1 MSTRKMAGHPRR
13 MAANSSVWSTSGSS
27 GGRCGHV
34 MPASASARFALS
46 SSSRTPLH
54 NPHHFPFFVLS
65 LRLYDCCSLVST
77 LWEIMLRG
85 QGADAMTHK
94 KWPCP
99 CDLLQLLAFCGL
111 GRRFVIRDRPSE
123 LSFKTQS
130 ALLPYLYL
138 GWSVLPCSSCEMQ
151 ALLVLACLAMA
162 TARVPMREFSSSKS
176 PLQNVI
182 YLRLPGAEDIVVV
195 AGRNALYKLSAE
207 NLSLLATYV
216 TGPQNDSRQCR
227 PYPYDCNYTR
237 IIADNDNQVLL
248 QLPFPHVLACGT
260 ISQGMCAIHRP
271 LEDLTVA
278 EPMHVGITDNY
289 VASRVSTVAF
299 FGTGNNKN
307 VLFAA
312 STYDGRPLEYHPYAV
327 SARVLDEHVFT
338 LRSSPTGDFSFVN
351 VIGRHKQKHKI
362 RYLQGFTHKGFAYF
376 VTVQK
381 GMPPPMHVETRI
393 TRVCE
398 NDTSFRT
405 YTEILI
411 ACESGNNR
419 YTNASSAVYGPN
431 EMDRGSSGNVLLVAF
446 SPHDENLTKNSRPKF
461 ALCLFDMNRVEEQF
475 RDTINNCN
483 DGKPEEVAR
492 WSPLFNNG
500 NKFTCQVYK
509 PRSENMCLPGINN
522 YIEGVAP
529 LLAKSMVTLGS
540 TVTSLTVTQQNQTI
554 VAWVGDLKGNLH
566 KYVIS
571 DESTRLEHLWT
582 GYIASVPIERA
593 TAVDHDG
600 SHGYFLAG
608 NSVIQLPIGSCIVYR
623 ACSDCMQKT
632 ADPLQCGW
640 CGDRCAH
647 SHECPAEQWVS
658 NRCPIVVNKVSPKK
672 GPTAGGTMLKI
683 EGDNFA
689 SVNNKSEKSG
699 NVTVGG
705 QLCEV
710 IKWSTRRIQCK
721 TPPARNDSIVDI
733 IIYVNDVASSELR
746 KYDPLDHVIPS
757 GFEYKDARLTD
768 IFPNHGPLAGGTSV
782 VLRGTHL
789 DSGSK
794 IKVKIGTKECKLKGI
809 NETSVE
815 CLSSPVNSSFVG
827 QSLQLRVTTDNTEV
841 LFTSKNNLGSTFTYK
856 PHPVIDGILPVEASV
871 SEDPRINVTGT
882 NLDSVA
888 KPTMVTQVSSARN
901 SYVPQGIE
909 KACMVADGGQEMTC
923 IGPLLTEFSVLSSAD
938 LQAHDKP
945 IVAHITF
952 KMDGLLLPLP
962 MNGKPAHFT
971 FTYRLELCVAR
982 FPDEGIAVD
991 FWHPVVEIRL
1001 VYVDRVYPVGSIRL
1015 VKVVKE
1021 KPLSWSSL
1029 GTIAGIT
1036 VALLLAFFIGVGVLL
1051 YCRFRVRKVQPPVYF
1066 VDFDNRLIE
1075 NRASAG
1081 GDCQRHQVPKGG
1093 VTKQTTEPAAFQLDE
1108 ETKAILEADK
1118 LLFKREFVV
1127 LGPVVGQGHFG
1138 CVYGGT
1144 LELQGKD
1151 EVIRVAVKTLHN
1163 NSRGGD
1169 TDCQQFLK
1177 EALIMKD
1184 FTHVNVLPL
1193 IGLCLDER
1201 DGLMVITPY
1210 MKHGDLHSYLR
1221 NEMNSPTLRHLIT
1234 FGIHVAEGM
1243 AYLAHLKF
1251 VHRDLAARNCLL
1263 SEELIVRIADFG
1275 LSRDV
1280 YEKDYYSDQDRKVK
1294 LPVKWMS
1301 PESLEAGVYDH
1312 KTDVWSYGVL
1322 LWELMTRGAPP
1333 YAHVDSWDMH
1343 SFLKN
1348 GRRMQ
1353 QPYFCPDQ
1361 LYEIM
1366 LQCWELD
1373 PQKRPTF
1380 ARLAADVASVITNLE
1395 KKEDDKS
1402 IILNVTYENRP
1413 RADTARALPPG

>member
-1 MSTRKMAGHPRR
+1 
-13 MAANSSVWSTSGSS
+13 
-27 GGRCGHV
+27 
-34 MPASASARFALS
+34 
-46 SSSRTPLH
+46 
-54 NPHHFPFFVLS
+54 
-65 LRLYDCCSLVST
+65 
-77 LWEIMLRG
+77 
-85 QGADAMTHK
+85 
-94 KWPCP
+94 
-99 CDLLQLLAFCGL
+99 
-111 GRRFVIRDRPSE
+111 
-123 LSFKTQS
+123 
-130 ALLPYLYL
+130 
-138 GWSVLPCSSCEMQ
+138 MQ
-151 ALLVLACLAMA
+151 ALLVLACLSISS
-162 TARVPMREFSSSKS
+162 ARVPMREFSSSKS

-182 YLRLPGAEDIVVV
+182 CLRLPGAEDIVVV

-207 NLSLLATYV
+207 NLSLLAAYA
-216 TGPQNDSRQCR
+216 TGPQDDNRQCR
-227 PYPYDCNYTR
+227 PYPYYCNYTR
-237 IIADNDNQVLL
+237 IRADNDNQVLL
-248 QLPFPHVLACGT
+248 QLPSPHVLACGT

-271 LEDLTVA
+271 LEGLTVA
-278 EPMHVGITDNY
+278 EPMYVGSTINY

-312 STYDGRPLEYHPYAV
+312 STYDGRPPEYHPYAV
-327 SARVLDEHVFT
+327 SARVLDERNVFR
-338 LRSSPTGDFSFVN
+338 LRSSATRGSSFVN
-351 VIGRHKQKHKI
+351 VIGRYKQRHKI
-362 RYLQGFTHKGFAYF
+362 RYLHGFTHKGFAYF

-381 GMPPPMHVETRI
+381 ALQTPMHPETRI
-393 TRVCE
+393 ARVCE
-398 NDTSFRT
+398 DDTSFRT

-411 ACESGNNR
+411 TCGNGNNR
-419 YTNASSAVYGPN
+419 YTNASSAVYGPY
-431 EMDRGSSGNVLLVAF
+431 ETDHGSSGNVLLVAF
-446 SPHDENLTKNSRPKF
+446 SPHGENLTKNSRPKF
-461 ALCLFDMNRVEEQF
+461 ALCLFHMNRVEEEF
-475 RDTINNCN
+475 RETINNCN
-483 DGKPEEVAR
+483 DGKQEAAR
-492 WSPLFNNG
+492 WSRLFNNG
-500 NKFTCQVYK
+500 DELTCQVYK
-509 PRSENMCLPGINN
+509 PRSENMCSPSINN
-522 YIEGVAP
+522 YIEGVVP
-529 LLAKSMVTLGS
+529 LLATSMVTLLS
-540 TVTSLTVTQQNQTI
+540 AVTSLTVTQQNRTI

-571 DESTRLEHLWT
+571 GELMRLELLWT
-582 GYIASVPIERA
+582 YQIASVPIERA
-593 TAVDHDG
+593 AAVDHDG

-608 NSVIQLPIGSCIVYR
+608 NSVIQFPVGSCIVYK
-623 ACSDCMQKT
+623 ACSDCLQKT

-640 CGDRCAH
+640 CHDRCAH
-647 SHECPAEQWVS
+647 SHECPAEQRVS
-658 NRCPIVVNKVSPKK
+658 DRCPIVVNKVSPKK
-672 GPTAGGTMLKI
+672 GPTAGGTLLNI

-689 SVNNKSEKSG
+689 SVIYNSEKSV

-710 IKWSTRRIQCK
+710 TTWSTRRIQCK
-721 TPPARNDSIVDI
+721 TPPARNGSIADI
-733 IIYVNDVASSELR
+733 IIYVNDVASSDLR
-746 KYDPLDHVIPS
+746 KYDILDRHVIPS

-794 IKVKIGTKECKLKGI
+794 IKVTIGTKECKLKGI
-809 NETSVE
+809 NETSLE

-827 QSLQLRVTTDNTEV
+827 QSLQVKVTTDNAEV
-841 LFTSKNNLGSTFTYK
+841 FFISKNNLGSTFTYK
-856 PHPVIDGILPVEASV
+856 PNPVIDGIVPVEASV

-888 KPTMVTQVSSARN
+888 KPTMVTQVSSAGN

-909 KACMVADGGQEMTC
+909 KACVVADGGQEMTC
-923 IGPLLTEFSVLSSAD
+923 SGPLLTEFSGLSSAD

-945 IVAHITF
+945 IIAHITF
-952 KMDGLLLPLP
+952 KMDGLLLPRP
-962 MNGKPAHFT
+962 VNGKPAHFT

-982 FPDEGIAVD
+982 FPDEGIVVD
-991 FWHPVVEIRL
+991 FWHPVVEIKGKLFDVLINSTLLSIRVDSVDDACNVTNIISEL
-1001 VYVDRVYPVGSIRL
+1001 IVCTLNSTAWDDDSPHHLDVVYSHRVYPVGIIRL

-1021 KPLSWSSL
+1021 KPLPWSSL

-1036 VALLLAFFIGVGVLL
+1036 VALLLAFAVGVGVLL
-1051 YCRFRVRKVQPPVYF
+1051 YCRFRVCKAQPPVYF

-1081 GDCQRHQVPKGG
+1081 GDCERYQDPKGG

-1118 LLFKREFVV
+1118 LLFKRELVV

-1138 CVYGGT
+1138 CVYRGT
-1144 LELQGKD
+1144 LQLQGKD

-1169 TDCQQFLK
+1169 SDCQQFLK

-1184 FTHVNVLPL
+1184 FIHVNVLPL

-1221 NEMNSPTLRHLIT
+1221 NEKNSPTLRNLIT

-1243 AYLAHLKF
+1243 EYLAHLKF
-1251 VHRDLAARNCLL
+1251 VHRDLAARNCML

-1280 YEKDYYSDQDRKVK
+1280 YEKDYYSEQDRKTK

-1322 LWELMTRGAPP
+1322 LWELMTRGAAP
-1333 YAHVDSWDMH
+1333 YAHVDNWDML

-1361 LYEIM
+1361 LYAIM

-1373 PQKRPTF
+1373 PEKRPTF

-1402 IILNVTYENRP
+1402 IILNVTYENGP
-1413 RADTARALPPG
+1413 RANIAGVLTPG